1 MRNLSFLNYYS
12 DIDMIVY
19 EDSKRGFVEDV
30 KSNCIADRIADKIRE
45 HGINAGQER
54 EYVSWQNSLQFM
66 RNIVDDNEID
76 DDVKIAIEYSIPLT
90 SKRVDFIISGADS
103 DDHDN
108 VVIVELKQWQKAEV
122 VDDDMHYCV
131 KTFVGGNDRIV
142 CHPSYQA
149 YSYTCFIRNYSQ
161 TVLDKGIN
169 LVPCAYLHN
178 YDPKFKPNLSNSIY
192 REWVGEAPFFVR
204 DEAEVF
210 SAFIKKYVTRKSSD
224 GDLLYKIDHGRLKPT
239 KALQDSLASLVKGNK
254 EFMLLDEQAV
264 CYDMCLKTMAK
275 CREDG
280 RKRTIIIQG
289 GPGTGKSVLA
299 VNLLMEYISKSL
311 NASYVT
317 KNSAPRKAFL
327 SLLTNSD
334 AKKLVNIKQLFRS
347 PFGLSN
353 VPCNTYDCLIV
364 DEAHRLVK
372 KMYGDWNGENQVK
385 ECISASLLSIFLL
398 DEDQAVTNKDIG
410 SVDEIRKWCVALGS
424 ILKMPEEAN
433 LVSQFRCNGSDAYI
447 QFVDDVLQ
455 RTGESVS
462 VDLSELNFDFRV
474 FDNASDLREA
484 LRKKNS
490 VNNKSRMVAGYC
502 YDWNVK
508 HGRGE
513 YDILLP
519 GGFRAK
525 WNLENDDIWAVNP
538 ESFEE
543 VGCIHTAQGLEF
555 DYVGVLI
562 GKDLRYD
569 TNSGNV
575 ITDKSRISKDDKS
588 SGIRSSNDAQARR
601 LILNT
606 YKTLLTRGQKGCY
619 VYCEDQ
625 ALSEYMKRKAGQI

>member
-1 MRNLSFLNYYS
+1 
-12 DIDMIVY
+12 MIVY

-149 YSYTCFIRNYSQ
+149 YSYSCFIRNYSQ

-239 KALQDSLASLVKGNK
+239 KSLQDSLASLVKGNK

-555 DYVGVLI
+555 DYVWVLI